1 MSSLSSEAATP
12 VAHEPAFE
20 RKELPAAAK
29 RKIIEVVGPRG
40 YLDRPEDLALY
51 EYDGSIDKA
60 RPELVVFPRSTEEV
74 SAVVKI
80 TSRHGVPVVGRGA
93 GTGLSGGA
101 IPRAGGVTIGFARMN
116 RIIEIDLENER
127 AVLQPGVVNLDITR
141 AVEGQGYFYAP
152 DPSSQRACTI
162 GGNVAE
168 NSGGPHTLAYG
179 VTTNH
184 VLGLEF
190 VMPDGTVHTTGGM
203 EQDSPG
209 YDLTGLIT
217 GSEGTMVLVT
227 KIIVR
232 LMRAPEKVKTLLAV
246 YNSASDCAD
255 TVAEITACAITPV
268 AVEMLDGEMLRM
280 VELATHAGYPLDAAA
295 VLLIELEGLIESVEE
310 QTEQIRAVCER
321 CGAREFRVAKSAEE
335 RELLWKGRKNA
346 FGAVGRVSPSYYVQ
360 DGVVP
365 RTQVAPTL
373 RRIAEIS
380 GKYQLRIS
388 NIFHAGDGN
397 LHPIILFNSHVPE
410 ELERAKQAGEEIL
423 SYCISVGGSI
433 TGEHGVGMEKN
444 ELMDRLFSAETL
456 DYMGRFKALF
466 DAAGLLNPGK
476 VLPTGRGCLEIRQA
490 PLTRRNTV

>member
-1 MSSLSSEAATP
+1 MSSPSFSDRHLP
-12 VAHEPAFE
+12 VAAEK
-20 RKELPAAAK
+20 RRLPAAAK
-29 RKIIEVVGPRG
+29 RKIVDLVGSHG
-40 YLDRPEDLALY
+40 YLDQPADLTLY
-51 EYDGSIDKA
+51 EYDGSVDKA
-60 RPELVVFPRSTEEV
+60 RPELVVFPRTTEEV
-74 SAVVKI
+74 AAIVKI
-80 TSRHGVPVVGRGA
+80 AAEHGVPITGRGA

-101 IPRAGGVTIGFARMN
+101 IPREGGITIGFSRMN
-116 RIIEIDLENER
+116 RILEIDIENER
-127 AVLQPGVVNLDITR
+127 AVLQPGVVNLDITL
-141 AVEGQGYFYAP
+141 AVQSSGYFYAP

-190 VMPDGTVHTTGGM
+190 VMPDGTIHTTGSK
-203 EQDSPG
+203 EQDLPG
-209 YDLTGLIT
+209 YDLTGLLT
-217 GSEGTMVLVT
+217 GSEGTMALVT

-232 LMRAPEKVKTLLAV
+232 LMRQPEKVKTLLAV
-246 YNSASDCAD
+246 YNSPSDAAD

-280 VELATHAGYPLDAAA
+280 VEVATHAGYPMDAAA
-295 VLLIELEGLIESVEE
+295 VLLIELEGLVEAVEE

-346 FGAVGRVSPSYYVQ
+346 FGAVGRVSSSYYVQ

-373 RRIAEIS
+373 RYIAEVA
-380 GKYQLRIS
+380 KRHDVRIS

-397 LHPIILFNSHVPE
+397 LHPIILFNSHLPG
-410 ELERAKQAGEEIL
+410 ELDRARSAGEDIL
-423 SYCISVGGSI
+423 TYCISVGGSI

-444 ELMDRLFSAETL
+444 ELMDKLFPASSL
-456 DYMGRFKALF
+456 DYMKKFKTLF
-466 DAAGLLNPGK
+466 DPQDGLNPGK

-490 PLTRRNTV
+490 PFTRRTAV

>member
-1 MSSLSSEAATP
+1 MSNPSSEVGSRLLP
-12 VAHEPAFE
+12 
-20 RKELPAAAK
+20 PAAR
-29 RKIIEVVGPRG
+29 RKIIDLVGPRC
-40 YLDRPEDLALY
+40 YLDRPEDLSLY
-51 EYDGSIDKA
+51 EYDGSVDKA
-60 RPELVVFPRSTEEV
+60 RPELVVFPRTTEEV
-74 SAVVKI
+74 AAIVKI
-80 TSRHGVPVVGRGA
+80 TSQHGVPIVGRGA

-101 IPRAGGVTIGFARMN
+101 IPRAGGVVIGFARMN
-116 RIIEIDLENER
+116 RILEIDIENER
-127 AVLQPGVVNLDITR
+127 AVLQPGVVNLDITM
-141 AVEGQGYFYAP
+141 AVQSLGYFYAP

-190 VMPDGTVHTTGGM
+190 VMPDGSVHTTGGK
-203 EQDSPG
+203 EPDFPG
-209 YDLTGLIT
+209 YDLTGLLT
-217 GSEGTMVLVT
+217 GSEGTMALVT

-232 LMRAPEKVKTLLAV
+232 LMRQPEKVKTLLAV
-246 YNSASDCAD
+246 YNSASDAAD

-295 VLLIELEGLIESVEE
+295 VLLIELEGLVEAVEE
-310 QTEQIRAVCER
+310 QTAQIRDVCQR

-373 RRIAEIS
+373 RFIAEVAERHS
-380 GKYQLRIS
+380 LRIS

-397 LHPIILFNSHVPE
+397 LHPIILFNSHLPE
-410 ELERAKQAGEEIL
+410 ELERAKAAGEEIL
-423 SYCISVGGSI
+423 TYCISVGGSI

-444 ELMDRLFSAETL
+444 ELMGRLFSADSL
-456 DYMGRFKALF
+456 DYIGRFKALF
-466 DAAGLLNPGK
+466 DPAQLLNPGK